1 MLRIIGTFVLIYI
14 AFRIITGLI
23 IPWLLKR
30 QLNKF
35 KNKYHEQN
43 QSQRRHSGKYRK
55 GNVNIS
61 MDEKGKRK
69 FDSDN
74 IGEYV
79 DFEEIDNNNQKKDKD
94 K

>member
-1 MLRIIGTFVLIYI
+1 MLEIIGTFVLIYI
-14 AFRIITGLI
+14 VFRIITGLI

-35 KNKYHEQN
+35 KKKFYEQN
-43 QSQRRHSGKYRK
+43 QSRQAYSRK
-55 GNVNIS
+55 RQKGGVNVS
-61 MDEKGKRK
+61 MDKKSKKK

-79 DFEEIDNNNQKKDKD
+79 DFEEINDDQDNNKDK
-94 K
+94 